1 MRTLRRWL
9 TVAAVWAV
17 AASAIAVIA
26 LLEARSEDE
35 PEGPSPASESQLAR
49 VRDDLT
55 KRIDELEQQITQL
68 PATDDVRKLDQR
80 LKKVED
86 AAADTRADVRKVRSD
101 LDALTTRV
109 EDVEQAQEDAAADD
123 SADTDTTETTP

>member
-1 MRTLRRWL
+1 M
-9 TVAAVWAV
+9 
-17 AASAIAVIA
+17 
-26 LLEARSEDE
+26 
-35 PEGPSPASESQLAR
+35 
-49 VRDDLT
+49 RDDLT

-123 SADTDTTETTP
+123 SADTETTETTP